1 MKNYEYE
8 YEYCWLIVSK
18 IRLFR
23 DITAKIEMSKFRFD
37 VIFANNFLR
46 KRKRKKEKRR
56 MRETLL
62 PNGQLRLLRSHQ
74 PYESRP
80 LQRRLTVPIV
90 ILVLEE
96 ENQLAIIACAI
107 SLRISRQ

>member
-8 YEYCWLIVSK
+8 YEYRWLIVSK

-23 DITAKIEMSKFRFD
+23 DITANIEMSKFRFN

-46 KRKRKKEKRR
+46 KRKKKKEKRR

>member
-8 YEYCWLIVSK
+8 YEYRWLIVSK

-23 DITAKIEMSKFRFD
+23 DITAKIEMSKFRFN

-46 KRKRKKEKRR
+46 KGKKKEKRR